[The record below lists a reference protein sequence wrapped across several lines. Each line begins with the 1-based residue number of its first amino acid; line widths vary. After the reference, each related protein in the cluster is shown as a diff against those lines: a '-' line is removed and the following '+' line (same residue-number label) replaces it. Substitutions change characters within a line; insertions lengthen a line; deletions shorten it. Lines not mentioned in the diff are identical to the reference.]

1 MIEIILLLACCC
13 FIFIVVLA
21 GYFLNLPKEDDECE
35 GKDENGTYIIA
46 KVGTNDKL
54 ECTLDKCATGY
65 YKSGKECLVDNS
77 GVVCVPTGT
86 PDPQGAYLTTK
97 IGGCELSSCETD
109 FVIEGDGC
117 VVGSYVNA
125 DTVRFTRTN
134 GPLMI
139 AEVMIY
145 GENNKLLSHETTG
158 VTVTSSATHP
168 NWGGVGRLT
177 DKDWS
182 APFHSLNSDTD
193 TFIEFKFSAV
203 KRIESIRV
211 VPRIDARGNEI
222 GDVSIEVLNGTTS
235 VVEAPIPTW
244 TSTSSYVIKFDPK
257 TGTFKSTS
265 VDLAAVK
272 TLITTLN

>member
-1 MIEIILLLACCC
+1 MKEIILLLACCC

-21 GYFLNLPKEDDECE
+21 GWFLNRGEEGDECE
-35 GKDENGTYIIA
+35 GKDKKGTYEIDEDL
-46 KVGTNDKL
+46 KCVLKS
-54 ECTLDKCATGY
+54 CTTGY

-86 PDPQGAYLTTK
+86 PDPQGTYLTTK

-109 FVIEGDGC
+109 FVIEGDDC

-158 VTVTSSATHP
+158 VTVTSSPTHP
-168 NWGGVGRLT
+168 NWGGVERLT
-177 DKDWS
+177 NKTWKG
-182 APFHSLNSDTD
+182 PFHSKNDEIN
-193 TFIEFKFSAV
+193 TFVQFKFDTV
-203 KRIESIRV
+203 KRIESIQV
-211 VPRIDARGNEI
+211 VPRMDSRTAEI
-222 GDVSIEVLNGTTS
+222 GGVSIEVLNGTTS
-235 VVEAPIPTW
+235 VATKAIPTW
-244 TSTSSYVIKFDPK
+244 TTNSSYVIKFEPK
-257 TGTFKSTS
+257 TKTFKSTS

>member
-13 FIFIVVLA
+13 FVFIVVLA
-21 GYFLNLPKEDDECE
+21 GWFLNRGEEGDECE
-35 GKDENGTYIIA
+35 GKDENA
-46 KVGTNDKL
+46 KYELDDKL
-54 ECTLDKCATGY
+54 KCVLKSCTTGY

-86 PDPQGAYLTTK
+86 PDPQGTYLTTK

-109 FVIEGDGC
+109 FVIEGDDC

-158 VTVTSSATHP
+158 VTVT
-168 NWGGVGRLT
+168 
-177 DKDWS
+177 
-182 APFHSLNSDTD
+182 
-193 TFIEFKFSAV
+193 
-203 KRIESIRV
+203 
-211 VPRIDARGNEI
+211 
-222 GDVSIEVLNGTTS
+222 
-235 VVEAPIPTW
+235 
-244 TSTSSYVIKFDPK
+244 
-257 TGTFKSTS
+257 
-265 VDLAAVK
+265 
-272 TLITTLN
+272 